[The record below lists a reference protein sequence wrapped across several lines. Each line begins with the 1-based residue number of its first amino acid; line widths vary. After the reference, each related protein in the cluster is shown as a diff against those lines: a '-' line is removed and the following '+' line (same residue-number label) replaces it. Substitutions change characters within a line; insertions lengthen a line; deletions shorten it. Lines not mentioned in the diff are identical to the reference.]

1 MNTPQTDAG
10 GTLNYIPFADVPRVF
25 LDEVGHKLADYS
37 VAIGKV
43 TQENPLR
50 FRVFAS
56 GVLVHK
62 GNRYGVLTAHHCVNP
77 PHSPDFHFGSVDGD
91 KLMLLLRRG
100 NFSVLSSEILI
111 RHNLG
116 IPTGENDEPDLAFI
130 EILKSPQLDSIKAIS
145 SFWSL
150 DRDWWTIRKEFGQLE
165 TPFTVNGFPGEYH
178 DTEDDGNITRKI
190 YRHMAFFYA
199 IRSDGIFPGQDWDY
213 LEAVNRYDSG
223 NELPLSFEGVSGGA
237 AWGLKIQQ
245 NKSTGKFV
253 LQDFCLIGIAISQIP
268 ISQEELR
275 VRIHFIRSIYDVA
288 WQNFT
293 PKMGDL
299 PP

>member
-1 MNTPQTDAG
+1 MNTPQPNAG
-10 GTLNYIPFADVPRVF
+10 GTLDYIPFSDVPDDF
-25 LDEVGHKLADYS
+25 QNEVGLKLADYS
-37 VAIGKV
+37 VAIGEI

-50 FRVFAS
+50 FRVFGS
-56 GVLVHK
+56 GVLVRK
-62 GNRYGVLTAHHCVNP
+62 GNRYGVLTAHHCVNR
-77 PHSPDFHFGSVDGD
+77 PHGPDFHFGSIGGD

-100 NFSVLSSEILI
+100 NFTVLPPEILV

-116 IPTGENDEPDLAFI
+116 IPNHINDEPDLAFI
-130 EILKSPQLDSIKAIS
+130 EISNSPQLDSIKAIS

-165 TPFTVNGFPGEYH
+165 MPFTVNGFPGEYH
-178 DTEDDGNITRKI
+178 DTKHDGNIIRKI
-190 YRHMAFFYA
+190 YKHMAFFYA

-213 LEAVNRYDSG
+213 LEAVNRYNNG
-223 NELPLSFEGVSGGA
+223 NELPSSFKGVSGGP
-237 AWGLKIQQ
+237 AWGLKIQR
-245 NKSTGKFV
+245 NTSTGKFV

-288 WQNFT
+288 WQKFM
-293 PKMGDL
+293 P
-299 PP
+299 